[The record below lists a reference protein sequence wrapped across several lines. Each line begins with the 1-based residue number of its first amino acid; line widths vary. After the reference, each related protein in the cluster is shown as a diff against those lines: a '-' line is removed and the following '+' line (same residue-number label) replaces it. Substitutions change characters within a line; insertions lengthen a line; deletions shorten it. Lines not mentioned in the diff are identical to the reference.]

1 MYPSFDNLNFQQ
13 LKPVSSAR
21 EGLELLTSNTSYTS
35 SLKHILS
42 IVAVWLRVF
51 LSFTAFLSLIQM
63 EHKEKAQYLL
73 LEQWTLSFMQEH
85 SLL

>member
-1 MYPSFDNLNFQQ
+1 MYPSFHNLNFQQ

-21 EGLELLTSNTSYTS
+21 EGLELLTSNTSY
-35 SLKHILS
+35 SLKHIMS

-51 LSFTAFLSLIQM
+51 LSFTAFLFLIQM

-73 LEQWTLSFMQEH
+73 LEQWTLSFTQEH